1 LVKISFLLL
10 FLNEGLHYILPIR
23 YAVCDNPVACYH
35 LFARNCLRRWVFDRT
50 SELSHKVVLLLFVW
64 RIRLCVLDE
73 PGVWKG
79 RGERRRERESK
90 RKRVRTRQNDAPRE
104 QTEGERGRDRKRES
118 ESSAETAWV
127 LEGGGRT
134 RNRGES
140 EEKERVT
147 ESKRGRILTQMK
159 AIEASSRRQ
168 VARFGSMLDTARQ
181 TWNPGDLSCHQAHMS
196 NISQQARTHGCMTGR
211 STAQNTARRNVPRP
225 LPLYSMH
232 EQLSQRARSSCE
244 EMRAVLFR
252 PCKSCTK
259 ALPKAELGSQPVSGP
274 SPSPSGAGVAATRTC
289 GRIPGL
295 STARGSCK
303 PRLQWSSPRPRWTA
317 ATRARDGRSP
327 GS

>member
-1 LVKISFLLL
+1 M
-10 FLNEGLHYILPIR
+10 
-23 YAVCDNPVACYH
+23 
-35 LFARNCLRRWVFDRT
+35 
-50 SELSHKVVLLLFVW
+50 
-64 RIRLCVLDE
+64 
-73 PGVWKG
+73 
-79 RGERRRERESK
+79 
-90 RKRVRTRQNDAPRE
+90 
-104 QTEGERGRDRKRES
+104 
-118 ESSAETAWV
+118 
-127 LEGGGRT
+127 EGGGRT

-168 VARFGSMLDTARQ
+168 VARVGSMLDTARQ

-259 ALPKAELGSQPVSGP
+259 ALPKAESARVWSVPQPVRCWRCCNTHVWQHARAQHCSGQ
-274 SPSPSGAGVAATRTC
+274 
-289 GRIPGL
+289 L
-295 STARGSCK
+295 
-303 PRLQWSSPRPRWTA
+303 
-317 ATRARDGRSP
+317 
-327 GS
+327 

>member
-1 LVKISFLLL
+1 MVKISFLLL

-35 LFARNCLRRWVFDRT
+35 VFARNCLRRWVFDRT

-168 VARFGSMLDTARQ
+168 VARFGLTD
-181 TWNPGDLSCHQAHMS
+181 NDLYWYT
-196 NISQQARTHGCMTGR
+196 I
-211 STAQNTARRNVPRP
+211 
-225 LPLYSMH
+225 L
-232 EQLSQRARSSCE
+232 
-244 EMRAVLFR
+244 
-252 PCKSCTK
+252 
-259 ALPKAELGSQPVSGP
+259 
-274 SPSPSGAGVAATRTC
+274 
-289 GRIPGL
+289 
-295 STARGSCK
+295 
-303 PRLQWSSPRPRWTA
+303 
-317 ATRARDGRSP
+317 
-327 GS
+327 